1 MKDERHE
8 NPALHPDDKGL
19 LSNEGSPEENPP
31 KKRNRRKII
40 LILIGIILIAI
51 IALRFIQTFSPAPE
65 EAPQLANVTT
75 DQVRYGSLEAQSP
88 LTGRVEPK
96 EEVTILPSAGGEVTA
111 VYVSLGDRVNKGD
124 LLFTIEGVQIAASY
138 NQAKAALDLA
148 KRTFDNMKVLYG
160 EGAVS
165 QNDYEQARVQYES
178 AVASF
183 TTASDAYSNT
193 RVTAPI
199 SGYVTSINVSPG
211 STAAPGSPAATL
223 ADVSSLR
230 IKTTISEFLAG
241 RIQQGDP
248 VEIIIS
254 TLGSEPIKGTVDAL
268 SPAPAQ
274 GTLTYPVE
282 FSIQDPEGI
291 VKAGMF
297 AEIRIVSDERTDV
310 LMVPSKAV
318 IIKNGEASVV
328 VLKDK
333 IPSFQSVKTGLDN
346 GEWTEI
352 ISGLKEGETIVVEG
366 QQFVTEG
373 QEVNIITNGTG
384 E

>member
-8 NPALHPDDKGL
+8 NPALHPEDKGL
-19 LSNEGSPEENPP
+19 LSKEGSPEVTAP
-31 KKRNRRKII
+31 KKRNKRKYI
-40 LILIGIILIAI
+40 LIIIGLILIAI

-65 EAPQLANVTT
+65 ETPQLANVET
-75 DQVRYGSLEAQSP
+75 DVVRYGSLEAQSP
-88 LTGRVEPK
+88 LTGRVEPR
-96 EEVTILPSAGGEVTA
+96 EEVTILPFSSGEVTA
-111 VYVSLGDRVNKGD
+111 VYVRLGDRVNKGD
-124 LLFTIEGVQIAASY
+124 LLFTIDGTQIAASL

-148 KRTFDNMKVLYG
+148 KRTFDNMRVLYG

-178 AVASF
+178 AVASY

-193 RVTAPI
+193 RVTSPI

-230 IKTTISEFLAG
+230 IKTTVSEFLAG
-241 RIQQGDP
+241 RIRQGDP

-254 TLGSEPIKGTVDAL
+254 TIGSEPFKGTVDAL

-282 FSIQDPEGI
+282 FSIQDPEGM

-297 AEIRIVSDERTDV
+297 AEIRIVSDERTNV
-310 LMVPSKAV
+310 LIVPSKAV
-318 IIKNGEASVV
+318 IIKNGEASVA

-333 IPSFQSVKTGLDN
+333 IPSFQPVKTGLDN

-352 ISGLKEGETIVVEG
+352 IGGLKEGETIVVEG
-366 QQFVTEG
+366 QQFITEN
-373 QEVNIITNGTG
+373 QEVNIISNGGG